1 MEPGTEA
8 WTWKDVCQQS
18 LVMFLRVFTQKQEA
32 QDPKLGP
39 ESRKPV
45 RKVGETK
52 DRLVRK

>member
-1 MEPGTEA
+1 LTYGA
-8 WTWKDVCQQS
+8 WHRSFDLERCLPTVIDDVS
-18 LVMFLRVFTQKQEA
+18 KQKQEA